1 MYLLFVTTLTVDR
14 TQKVKDARKEAAK
27 EIEAYKAQKEKE
39 FNEFASK
46 VCFPPYDEVSIDLV
60 LCYKCLLMISILDR
74 IRKLNKLQKRM
85 SRLNS
90 RKSKLFKSR
99 NKNRW

>member
-1 MYLLFVTTLTVDR
+1 MYLLLVMTLTIDR

-46 VCFPPYDEVSIDLV
+46 VHSLH
-60 LCYKCLLMISILDR
+60 MMTS
-74 IRKLNKLQKRM
+74 Q
-85 SRLNS
+85 
-90 RKSKLFKSR
+90 
-99 NKNRW
+99 